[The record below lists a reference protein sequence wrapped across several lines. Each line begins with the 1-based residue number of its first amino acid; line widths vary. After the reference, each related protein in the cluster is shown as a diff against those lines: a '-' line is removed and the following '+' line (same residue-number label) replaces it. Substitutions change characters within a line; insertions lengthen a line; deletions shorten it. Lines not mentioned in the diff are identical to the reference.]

1 MKYFLWVITESK
13 TNNTL
18 PFTLQLQE
26 GGGLRMLYNYD
37 HSGEEQIE

>member
-1 MKYFLWVITESK
+1 MKYFLWVITEQ
-13 TNNTL
+13 TIL
-18 PFTLQLQE
+18 CLLHCMQLQE